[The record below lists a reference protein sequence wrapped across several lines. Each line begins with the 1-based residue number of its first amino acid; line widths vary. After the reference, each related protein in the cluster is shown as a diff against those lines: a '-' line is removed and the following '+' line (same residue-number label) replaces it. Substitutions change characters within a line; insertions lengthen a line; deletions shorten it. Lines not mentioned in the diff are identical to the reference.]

1 MTLDSGGRPHVVGY
15 QWGTAFLCQ
24 NANICHKRSSSVSY
38 FGILG
43 VTAITNVS
51 LCFGWGTDWG
61 AMSQVQHGQCPSHN
75 CITDHLIICCERF
88 HILRSHDFAVLFE
101 GPAPRCCALRW
112 LLWCLSLS
120 VRWWPPGLSS
130 RWEYYLCLFHSIHAQ
145 QLSTGDK
152 GLVEKI
158 PVGFIV
164 NKTSH
169 HAHVWNTKRCV
180 AFAACRWWSATVC
193 VNKQCMSV
201 SVWIWR
207 KYKQHGNQNVG

>member
-1 MTLDSGGRPHVVGY
+1 MIL
-15 QWGTAFLCQ
+15 W
-24 NANICHKRSSSVSY
+24 Y
-38 FGILG
+38 FYK
-43 VTAITNVS
+43 V
-51 LCFGWGTDWG
+51 
-61 AMSQVQHGQCPSHN
+61 P
-75 CITDHLIICCERF
+75 
-88 HILRSHDFAVLFE
+88 
-101 GPAPRCCALRW
+101 PPRCCALRR

-130 RWEYYLCLFHSIHAQ
+130 RWEYYLCLFHSTHAQ

-169 HAHVWNTKRCV
+169 QAHVWNTKRCV

-193 VNKQCMSV
+193 INKRCGSV
-201 SVWIWR
+201 SVCEFDANTNNMEIKKWTRVHIEHCVYI
-207 KYKQHGNQNVG
+207 KGFMFKTNDLGGIL